1 NAALVPYFRKIDNV
15 TPGDAEFLPGLDKQP
30 GLDNVLDGATNGPIL
45 VGYNNNNTAITPWVK
60 EWHQTWLDNG
70 AYVNADPAGGNATGM
85 TLTGRPVDPV
95 KSVRVYSTNAYLEPV
110 LNRTNLFVLT
120 GAEATQLL
128 FDQDSIPADITN
140 VTAAELVAT
149 GVEYGTPMNL
159 TQRNSAK
166 ANIEVIL
173 SAGSLKSPQL
183 LELSGIGNKN
193 LLDSLNITTILDLPE
208 VGENLQDH
216 LEWNVDYLL
225 KEDAP
230 YETWGELSSSSN
242 LRKRV
247 SDKQH
252 LDIYRNDPS
261 RDTAAWAEYTA
272 NRTGIYSASPATLG
286 FFPLQTFPDA
296 FNVTDLVTELDTE
309 FAAANVSAIRK
320 KQFEIQRR
328 HLVEGEVAQVEVVFL
343 PKGGL
348 APSNYPVEP
357 GRSYLSVI
365 TFFLRPFSAG
375 SVHINTTNPFAAA
388 LADPNYNQFSLDWKV
403 TALWTKFARQVML
416 SDPIGQWIERP
427 VQPPADIET
436 LEQWDEYVPSS

>member
-1 NAALVPYFRKIDNV
+1 
-15 TPGDAEFLPGLDKQP
+15 
-30 GLDNVLDGATNGPIL
+30 
-45 VGYNNNNTAITPWVK
+45 
-60 EWHQTWLDNG
+60 
-70 AYVNADPAGGNATGM
+70 
-85 TLTGRPVDPV
+85 
-95 KSVRVYSTNAYLEPV
+95 
-110 LNRTNLFVLT
+110 
-120 GAEATQLL
+120 
-128 FDQDSIPADITN
+128 
-140 VTAAELVAT
+140 
-149 GVEYGTPMNL
+149 MNL
-159 TQRNSAK
+159 
-166 ANIEVIL
+166 
-173 SAGSLKSPQL
+173 QL

-216 LEWNVDYLL
+216 LEWDADYLL

-230 YETWGELSSSSN
+230 YETW
-242 LRKRV
+242 
-247 SDKQH
+247 
-252 LDIYRNDPS
+252 DIYRNDPA
-261 RDTAAWAEYTA
+261 RDKAAWEEYTA
-272 NRTGIYSASPATLG
+272 NRTGIYSASSATLG

-296 FNVTDLVTELDTE
+296 FNVTDLITELDSE

-388 LADPNYNQFSLDWKV
+388 LADPNYNQFSLDSKV
-403 TALWTKFARQVML
+403 TAMWTKFARQVML

-427 VQPPADIET
+427 VQPPAAIET